1 MSRGASADGAQH
13 PIDTLMTALELTLLL
28 GLFVALGLA
37 AEFGRRLWRQTP
49 PVRFA
54 TSPEARPASGAATE
68 LSTLTSQL
76 FTLNSQLS
84 TLNSQLA
91 PTLPPL
97 FQAAAS
103 AIDAGL
109 VVVNTERQVFF
120 LNTQAEEL
128 LGLDSRTARGQ
139 GLIALVRD
147 HQADALVREV
157 IADGESRETTIHPVL
172 SGRTLR
178 LRCTPLLP
186 NGTPGGALLL
196 IRDMTQISM
205 LERARR
211 DLVANVSHELRTPLA
226 SLKLL
231 VETLQSEPP
240 PTVAQRMM
248 GQMAEEIDAV
258 TQLVDELHELS
269 QIESGRVTLKLA
281 PASIK
286 PAIERALE
294 RIRPQAD
301 RKHLHI
307 VAYSLDSQPPV
318 LMDDDR
324 IGQVLLNLLHNAV
337 KFTADSGTIVVR
349 TAIIAVDEAR
359 PRVGHVEQRETL
371 DDGLSATPA
380 RPLNSRAAATMPP
393 PPLTIA
399 LPSPHPPG
407 LWMIISVT
415 DTGIGIPQQDL
426 PRIFERFYKV
436 DRSRNRNAGGTGL
449 GLAIAKHLIEG
460 HGGRLW
466 ADSEEGRG
474 STFYF
479 TIPVA

>member
-1 MSRGASADGAQH
+1 
-13 PIDTLMTALELTLLL
+13 MTPLVLTLLL
-28 GLFVALGLA
+28 LAICMVGLA
-37 AEFGRRLWRQTP
+37 WLWTRLRTLERRQANVLLPPHP
-49 PVRFA
+49 PVA
-54 TSPEARPASGAATE
+54 TVDELGSGPV
-68 LSTLTSQL
+68 
-76 FTLNSQLS
+76 
-84 TLNSQLA
+84 A
-91 PTLPPL
+91 PVFPPL
-97 FQAAAS
+97 FQAAA
-103 AIDAGL
+103 AAFDAGL
-109 VVVNTERQVFF
+109 VVVNTERQVSF
-120 LNTQAEEL
+120 LNAQAEQL
-128 LGLDSRTARGQ
+128 LGLDAQMVHGQ
-139 GLIALVRD
+139 GLITLIRD
-147 HQADALVREV
+147 HQADVLVREV
-157 IADGESRETTIHPVL
+157 INDGETRETTIQPIL

-178 LRCTPLLP
+178 LRCAPLLP
-186 NGTPGGALLL
+186 NGAPGGALLL
-196 IRDMTQISM
+196 IRDMTQLSM

-248 GQMAEEIDAV
+248 GQMAQEIDAV

-281 PASIK
+281 PADITTVV
-286 PAIERALE
+286 ERALG

-301 RKHLHI
+301 RKQLRI
-307 VAYSLDSQPPV
+307 VAQIPANQPPV

-337 KFTADSGTIVVR
+337 KFTTFHGGIVVQ
-349 TAIIAVDEAR
+349 TFVIMVDEVDTHR
-359 PRVGHVEQRETL
+359 GRIEQHQLQNIQLAHDMVPQEGQAEPQL
-371 DDGLSATPA
+371 PLLNLAT
-380 RPLNSRAAATMPP
+380 AT
-393 PPLTIA
+393 TIA
-399 LPSPHPPG
+399 LPSPHPSG
-407 LWMIISVT
+407 LWMVISVS
-415 DTGIGIPQQDL
+415 DTGIGIPSQEL

-466 ADSEEGRG
+466 AASEEGRG

-479 TIPVA
+479 TLPVA